1 MEAKSTSSCV
11 HTGNYGEGKVK
22 NRMPTFHC
30 CGYKASQAI
39 NEDEEHRESVDFGE
53 GEMGSTGL

>member
-53 GEMGSTGL
+53 EEMV